1 MKVLFRL
8 FPAHRLPSLSQKT
21 LDVLP
26 SVVASTIRNQN
37 GFLDSLT
44 PIYSDDGKL
53 IECSRP
59 RADATVVSIN
69 TYSPTQMM
77 APFKPEAGGPATHEG
92 CNEYLGALMK
102 SHEVVCGM
110 EQDLDSL
117 VYKDFGEP
125 DQEYVSLEN
134 STMAVGF
141 AEIFTKSLEANRV
154 AKQHPNSQALTDI
167 PGMTTMGGQQYGSS
181 SEIINR
187 PHHGAQESVDA
198 NGGEDN

>member
-1 MKVLFRL
+1 
-8 FPAHRLPSLSQKT
+8 
-21 LDVLP
+21 
-26 SVVASTIRNQN
+26 
-37 GFLDSLT
+37 
-44 PIYSDDGKL
+44 
-53 IECSRP
+53 
-59 RADATVVSIN
+59 
-69 TYSPTQMM
+69 
-77 APFKPEAGGPATHEG
+77 
-92 CNEYLGALMK
+92 
-102 SHEVVCGM
+102 M

-141 AEIFTKSLEANRV
+141 AGIFTKSLEANRV

-167 PGMTTMGGQQYGSS
+167 PGLTTMGGQQYGSS

-187 PHHGAQESVDA
+187 PHHGVQESVDA